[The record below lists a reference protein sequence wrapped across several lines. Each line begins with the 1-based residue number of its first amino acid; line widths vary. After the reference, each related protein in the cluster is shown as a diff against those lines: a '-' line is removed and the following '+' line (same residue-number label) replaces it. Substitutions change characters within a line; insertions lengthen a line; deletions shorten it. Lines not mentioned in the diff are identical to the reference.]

1 MPRIGSPGTFSPAF
15 SPVSPFRLA
24 PFIAALFGLCL
35 PGGGALLAAEAI
47 LPDFTD
53 LEAAEHA
60 YWTRALE
67 DPFTRVISD
76 LETGSLPLDTSNERD
91 FVASFLKQLEIP
103 ASSQLLVFST
113 TSLQLSLISPRSP
126 RALYFNEDIYLGF
139 VPRGRIE
146 IVSLD
151 PEAGA
156 IFYIFNIPRR
166 PDEPVRVDRSNR
178 CMNCHADA
186 ITRDVPGLVI
196 QSVIP
201 GPRGGSLDAF
211 RGGEAGHHIPLS
223 ERFGGWYVT
232 GRHSI
237 AAHRGNATGRFVG
250 GEIELFPV
258 IPGETFDFDRYPVAT
273 SDILAHLIFEHQT
286 GFVNRAV
293 EASYLTRT
301 LLRGA
306 GDQLSP
312 EQGALLDRKAS
323 ELARYI
329 LFAGEIPLAGHA
341 IEGDPAF
348 TDAFLT
354 GRRTSQ
360 SGDSL
365 KDLDLETRLFRNR
378 CSYMIYSRVFQG
390 LPEAMKNRVYSHIHS
405 ALSDDSDAEFA
416 YLPRDE
422 KDTTLRILDDTLP
435 DWRTQR
441 GADPAD

>member
-1 MPRIGSPGTFSPAF
+1 MAI
-15 SPVSPFRLA
+15 LA
-24 PFIAALFGLCL
+24 GLLHLPDGIA
-35 PGGGALLAAEAI
+35 PLAAETV

-60 YWTRALE
+60 YWTRALD
-67 DPFTRVISD
+67 DPFTKIISD
-76 LETGSLPLDTSNERD
+76 LEAGTLPLDTSNEKA
-91 FVASFLKQLEIP
+91 FVDSILKQLDIP

-126 RALYFNEDIYLGF
+126 RALYFNEEVYLGF

-186 ITRDVPGLVI
+186 VTRDVPGLVI

-211 RGGEAGHHIPLS
+211 RGGDAGHHISLS

-232 GRHSI
+232 GRHSLPQ
-237 AAHRGNATGRFVG
+237 HRGNATGRFVA
-250 GEIELFPV
+250 GEIELIPV
-258 IPGETFDFDRYPVAT
+258 VPGETFDFGRYPVAT

-286 GFVNRAV
+286 GFVNRAI

-301 LLRGA
+301 LLRLA

-312 EQGALLDRKAS
+312 EQSVELDRKAS
-323 ELARYI
+323 ELTRYM
-329 LFAGEIPLAGHA
+329 LFADEIPLAGHA
-341 IEGDPAF
+341 IQGDLAF
-348 TDAFLT
+348 SEAFLT
-354 GRRTSQ
+354 NRRTSQ
-360 SGDSL
+360 SGHSL

-390 LPEAMKNRVYSHIHS
+390 LPQAIKSRVYSKINR
-405 ALSDDSDAEFA
+405 ALNDASDPEFA
-416 YLPRDE
+416 YLPQEE
-422 KDTTLRILDDTLP
+422 KVVIQRILDETLP
-435 DWRTQR
+435 DWKT
-441 GADPAD
+441 GGGSNPAD